1 MKMPISFAQLTS
13 RRLVGLTLAPIAAL
27 WIACTPVIA
36 QVRGADLGAQKAA
49 TEQQRERL
57 QKERDAERAEIAGKR
72 AIIEQQ
78 RVAEDKLC
86 YQKFS
91 VESCLADA
99 REQARVKDAP
109 LRERELEINDV
120 ERKEKAAAK
129 LKSIEDK
136 KAENAAVPMKSQQ
149 REKAAKSPSSSP
161 TGEGAKLPVDEQAMQ
176 AQRQSEAQ
184 QRASKQADYLRRHES
199 SRAQADQGRAE
210 REAKARADHEAKV
223 KEAAEHKARAL
234 QQAKQRGQTSAP
246 LPAPAP

>member
-13 RRLVGLTLAPIAAL
+13 RRLAGLTLAPIAAL
-27 WIACTPVIA
+27 WMACTPAIA
-36 QVRGADLGAQKAA
+36 QTGADPAVQKAA

-78 RVAEDKLC
+78 RAAEDKLC

-149 REKAAKSPSSSP
+149 REKAGKSPSSP
-161 TGEGAKLPVDEQAMQ
+161 TGEGAKRPVDEPAMQ

-184 QRASKQADYLRRHES
+184 QRANKQADYLRRHES

-223 KEAAEHKARAL
+223 NGAAEHKARAL